1 MYDAV
6 AVKLDAMAGGSRKE
20 NPPEGVIFHA
30 AGFSEGDMVVFD
42 VWESREAWERFE
54 SDRLVPAIRS
64 VMEEAGVTEG
74 PQARVKIFELHEFM
88 RG

>member
-1 MYDAV
+1 MTASEWSE
-6 AVKLDAMAGGSRKE
+6 L
-20 NPPEGVIFHA
+20 PPEGVIFHA

-54 SDRLVPAIRS
+54 SDRLVPAITS

-74 PQARVKIFELHEFM
+74 PARH
-88 RG
+88 G